1 MDFLLFVFS
10 LQLIVCGG
18 ALLAVWLNDPYA
30 QASTY
35 SLTDHELADLANP
48 P

>member
-1 MDFLLFVFS
+1 MDFLLFILS
-10 LQLIVCGG
+10 LQLIVSGG
-18 ALLAVWLNDPYA
+18 ALLAVWLNDPHA

-35 SLTDHELADLANP
+35 SLADHELADLANP